1 MALIGER
8 RSMLNYLPNTITT
21 FATKSRQTI
30 GSLIK
35 NVKADKAQFS
45 ELVRTVSNFQ
55 GGADYAPVAIKPL
68 STINAENLVDLFR
81 DLDLRFSRYFQASNG
96 ISILANSLTDTML
109 ARISKLEQ
117 DIGYLENFIDN
128 YNFISGKDD
137 LFNFSYIEN
146 FDNMLGS
153 NEYESTIVPYVDRD
167 GTTLPSNISG
177 GGQVDQSSC
186 RFKIGDSLQYIN
198 AVGLIKSANIK
209 TNYSQ
214 SLSSSSN
221 PENLFDAQH
230 SKTWSVSVKSPVIL
244 TALPI
249 DIEKYI
255 SYDYSYLLGAKTILE
270 LELNKNTEMD
280 SIKISPNLSDG
291 LTLMQIAL
299 ESSVLS
305 AGQQSSNTSIPGS
318 GFTLKKLLNNPISLS
333 SNVDIPFPLSRVKKI
348 ILIFNQDTYTRSEQV
363 ATNNET
369 TARALHEVIM
379 RNRKFKSKD
388 HNVFQ
393 DLVLSFFRKN
403 SSIDE
408 AKRNEY
414 LYNEYYTYK
423 YPIQSSIKEG
433 TVYSSIR
440 DTNTSKEE
448 VDNNTGMRNTTI
460 LSRMAES
467 VVLHFLGP
475 RFNLISNT
483 MFTDSRSA
491 PTHGMI
497 SSMNNSGFLPQANV
511 NSRDSLLSG
520 GSEAIIPGLNFE
532 NNGGILGTQDQVNS
546 YQYNFSIKSIQFC
559 KTIFSS
565 LQDADYDNKAIFISK
580 KIPVNGKILAL
591 KAKVNVDKN
600 SNVINNSL
608 KDLKEANSY
617 ELSFSVKENP
627 IQENDW
633 IPIIPYDADK
643 ISSEVL
649 FVNKVSRTAA
659 LRFHPKSTSLRV
671 YENGILLNPNNYS
684 VNVSN
689 SSIFIPN
696 FNENNVYVSEYD
708 FDNTNYS
715 QNYIDI
721 TSLYS
726 DTPISTMSSGL
737 SQGEY
742 FIKTDSNNSVTINQL
757 PYIDYDQYSTASYSS
772 GMGTI
777 NSINNVS
784 YSPIKVK
791 LSDGSY
797 AVNLTNYIKG
807 NFEKTAF
814 YETSEVLFY
823 QNGKNIIFNK
833 QILEPF
839 NVIYNYINNK
849 IRFKLII
856 RNNYNNLFSPGSVD
870 NVIVKMKLNN
880 LDSFSEKMLGL

>member
-1 MALIGER
+1 
-8 RSMLNYLPNTITT
+8 MLNYLPNTITT

-45 ELVRTVSNFQ
+45 ELVKSVSNFQ
-55 GGADYAPVAIKPL
+55 GGADYAPVSIRPL
-68 STINAENLVDLFR
+68 SIISAENLVDLFR

-109 ARISKLEQ
+109 TRIAKLEQ

-153 NEYESTIVPYVDRD
+153 NEYDPVIVPYVDRD

-177 GGQVDQSSC
+177 GGQVDQSNC
-186 RFKIGDSLQYIN
+186 RFKIGDSIQYVN
-198 AVGLIKSANIK
+198 SVGLIKSTSIK
-209 TNYSQ
+209 TNYPQ
-214 SLSSSSN
+214 SVSSSSN
-221 PENLFDAQH
+221 PENFFDAQH
-230 SKTWSVSVKSPVIL
+230 SKVWSVSVKSPVIL
-244 TALPI
+244 SSLPI

-270 LELNKNTEMD
+270 FELNRNTEMD

-291 LTLMQIAL
+291 LTLMQVAI

-305 AGQQSSNTSIPGS
+305 ADQQASNASIPGA
-318 GFTLKKLLNNPISLS
+318 GFTLKKLLNSPISLS
-333 SNVDIPFPLSRVKKI
+333 SNVDIPFPSSKVKKVI
-348 ILIFNQDTYTRSEQV
+348 MIFNQDTYTRSEQV
-363 ATNNET
+363 TSSNES

-379 RNRKFKSKD
+379 QSRKSKSKD
-388 HNVFQ
+388 YNTFQ

-403 SSIDE
+403 TSIDE
-408 AKRNEY
+408 AKRNQY
-414 LYNEYYTYK
+414 LYSEYYTYK
-423 YPIQSSIKEG
+423 YPVESSIKEG

-440 DTNTSKEE
+440 ETNTSKEE
-448 VDNNTGMRNTTI
+448 VDISTGMKNTSI

-475 RFNLISNT
+475 RFNLINNT

-497 SSMNNSGFLPQANV
+497 SSMNNSGFLPQSNV

-520 GSEAIIPGLNFE
+520 SSDAIIPGLNFA
-532 NNGGILGTQDQVNS
+532 NNGAILGSQDQVNS

-565 LQDADYDNKAIFISK
+565 LQEADYNNKAIFISK

-600 SNVINNSL
+600 SNIINNNL
-608 KDLKEANSY
+608 KDLKNPNSY
-617 ELSFSVKENP
+617 ELSFSLKENP
-627 IQENDW
+627 TQENDW
-633 IPIIPYDADK
+633 IPIIPYDAEK

-649 FVNKVSRTAA
+649 FVNKISRTAS
-659 LRFHPKSTSLRV
+659 LRFHPKSISLRV
-671 YENGILLNPNNYS
+671 YENGILLSPNNYS

-696 FNENNVYVSEYD
+696 FNENNIYVSEYD
-708 FDNTNYS
+708 FDDSNYS
-715 QNYIDI
+715 QNYIDVA
-721 TSLYS
+721 SLYS
-726 DTPISTMSSGL
+726 DTPVSTVSSGV
-737 SQGEY
+737 SQGQY
-742 FIKTDSNNSVTINQL
+742 FVKTDSNNSVTIDQL
-757 PYIDYDQYSTASYSS
+757 PYIDYDQYASASYTS

-777 NSINNVS
+777 NSLNNNS
-784 YSPIKVK
+784 YSPIKVR

-797 AVNLTNYIKG
+797 AVNLTNYVNG

-814 YETSEVLFY
+814 YETSEILFY

-833 QILEPF
+833 QILQPF

-849 IRFKLII
+849 IRFKLIV

>member
-1 MALIGER
+1 
-8 RSMLNYLPNTITT
+8 MLNYLPNTITT

-55 GGADYAPVAIKPL
+55 GGADYAPVAIRPL
-68 STINAENLVDLFR
+68 STISAENLVDLFR

-109 ARISKLEQ
+109 ARIAKLEQ
-117 DIGYLENFIDN
+117 DIGYLENFINN

-153 NEYESTIVPYVDRD
+153 NEYDSVVVPYVDRD

-186 RFKIGDSLQYIN
+186 IFKIGDSIQYIN
-198 AVGLIKSANIK
+198 AVGLIKSTSIK
-209 TNYSQ
+209 TNYAQ
-214 SLSSSSN
+214 YASSSSD
-221 PENLFDAQH
+221 PEKLFDAQH
-230 SKTWSVSVKSPVIL
+230 SKVWSVSVKSPVIL
-244 TALPI
+244 TSLPM

-255 SYDYSYLLGAKTILE
+255 SYDYSSLLGAKTIVE
-270 LELNKNTEMD
+270 FELNKNTEMD

-291 LTLMQIAL
+291 LSLMQVAI

-305 AGQQSSNTSIPGS
+305 ADQQSSNSSVPGS

-333 SNVDIPFPLSRVKKI
+333 SNVDIPFPLSKVKKV

-363 ATNNET
+363 ASSNEA

-379 RNRKFKSKD
+379 QNRKIKSKD

-403 SSIDE
+403 TSIDE
-408 AKRNEY
+408 AKRNQY
-414 LYNEYYTYK
+414 LYSEYYTYK

-440 DTNTSKEE
+440 DTNISKEE
-448 VDNNTGMRNTTI
+448 IDVSNGMRNTTI

-475 RFNLISNT
+475 RFNLINNT
-483 MFTDSRSA
+483 MFIDSRSA

-497 SSMNNSGFLPQANV
+497 SSMNNSGFLPQSNA

-520 GSEAIIPGLNFE
+520 SSDAIIPGLNFE
-532 NNGGILGTQDQVNS
+532 NNGAILGSQDQVNS

-565 LQDADYDNKAIFISK
+565 LQDADYNNKAIFISK

-600 SNVINNSL
+600 LDIINNNL
-608 KDLKEANSY
+608 KDLKSANSY

-649 FVNKVSRTAA
+649 FVNKTSKTAV
-659 LRFHPKSTSLRV
+659 LRFHPKSISLRV
-671 YENGILLNPNNYS
+671 YENGILLNPNQYS

-696 FNENNVYVSEYD
+696 FNENNIYVSEYD
-708 FDNTNYS
+708 FDDSNYS

-721 TSLYS
+721 SLLYS
-726 DTPISTMSSGL
+726 DTPISTMSSGV
-737 SQGEY
+737 SQGQY
-742 FIKTDSNNSVTINQL
+742 FVKTDSNNSVTIDQL
-757 PYIDYDQYSTASYSS
+757 PYIDYDQYSTASYTS

-777 NSINNVS
+777 NSLNNNS

-797 AVNLTNYIKG
+797 AVNLTNYVKG
-807 NFEKTAF
+807 NFEKTSF

-833 QILEPF
+833 QILQPF

-856 RNNYNNLFSPGSVD
+856 RNNYNNLSSPGSVD

>member
-1 MALIGER
+1 
-8 RSMLNYLPNTITT
+8 MLNYLPNTITT

-45 ELVRTVSNFQ
+45 ELVRTVANFQ

-153 NEYESTIVPYVDRD
+153 NEYETTVVPYVDRD

-230 SKTWSVSVKSPVIL
+230 SKVWSVSVKSPVIL

-291 LTLMQIAL
+291 LTLMQVAL

-318 GFTLKKLLNNPISLS
+318 GFTLKKLLNSPISLS

-403 SSIDE
+403 RSIDE

-448 VDNNTGMRNTTI
+448 VDNNSGMRNTTI

-520 GSEAIIPGLNFE
+520 SSEAIIPGLNFE
-532 NNGGILGTQDQVNS
+532 NDGGILGSQDQVNS

-600 SNVINNSL
+600 SNVINNDL

-726 DTPISTMSSGL
+726 DTPISTMSSGV

-742 FIKTDSNNSVTINQL
+742 FVKTDSNNSVTIDQL

-777 NSINNVS
+777 NSLNNVS

-791 LSDGSY
+791 FSDGSY

>member
-1 MALIGER
+1 
-8 RSMLNYLPNTITT
+8 MLNYLPNTITT

-45 ELVRTVSNFQ
+45 ELVKNVSNFQ
-55 GGADYAPVAIKPL
+55 GGADYAPVVIRPL
-68 STINAENLVDLFR
+68 SVISAESLVDLFR

-96 ISILANSLTDTML
+96 ISVLANSMTDTML

-117 DIGYLENFIDN
+117 DISYLENFIDN

-153 NEYESTIVPYVDRD
+153 NEYDATKVPYVDRD
-167 GTTLPSNISG
+167 GSTLPSNISG
-177 GGQVDQSSC
+177 GGQVDATSC
-186 RFKIGDSLQYIN
+186 KFKIGDSVQYVN
-198 AVGLIKSANIK
+198 AVGLIKSTNIK
-209 TNYSQ
+209 TNYPQ
-214 SLSSSSN
+214 SVSSSSN
-221 PENLFDAQH
+221 PQNLFDGQQ
-230 SKTWSVSVKSPVIL
+230 SKVWSVSVKSPVIL
-244 TALPI
+244 SSLPI

-270 LELNKNTEMD
+270 FELNRNTEMD

-291 LTLMQIAL
+291 LTLMQVAL

-305 AGQQSSNTSIPGS
+305 GDEMSANSSVPGS
-318 GFTLKKLLNNPISLS
+318 GFTLKKLLNAPVSLS
-333 SNVDIPFPLSRVKKI
+333 SNVDIPFPLSRVKKV
-348 ILIFNQDTYTRSEQV
+348 ILIFNQDTYTRSEQL
-363 ATNNET
+363 ASNNET
-369 TARALHEVIM
+369 TSRALHEVIM
-379 RNRKFKSKD
+379 QNRKFKSKD
-388 HNVFQ
+388 HNTFL

-403 SSIDE
+403 TSIDE

-414 LYNEYYTYK
+414 LYSEYYTYK
-423 YPIQSSIKEG
+423 YPIESSIKEG
-433 TVYSSIR
+433 TVYSSII

-448 VDNNTGMRNTTI
+448 IDLNNGMKNTSI

-475 RFNLISNT
+475 RFNLINNT
-483 MFTDSRSA
+483 MFADSRSA
-491 PTHGMI
+491 PTHGMV
-497 SSMNNSGFLPQANV
+497 SSMNNSGFLPQSNA

-520 GSEAIIPGLNFE
+520 NSDAIIPGLNFE
-532 NNGGILGTQDQVNS
+532 NNGAILGSENQVNS
-546 YQYNFSIKSIQFC
+546 YRYNFSIKSIQFC

-565 LQDADYDNKAIFISK
+565 LQEADYNKKAIFISK

-600 SNVINNSL
+600 SEAINNNL
-608 KDLKEANSY
+608 KDLSNPNSY
-617 ELSFSVKENP
+617 ELSFSIKENP
-627 IQENDW
+627 TQENDW
-633 IPIIPYDADK
+633 IPIIPYDIDK
-643 ISSEVL
+643 ISSELL
-649 FVNKVSRTAA
+649 FVNKISRTAV
-659 LRFHPKSTSLRV
+659 LRFHPKSISLRV
-671 YENGILLNPNNYS
+671 YENGVLLNPSQYS

-696 FNENNVYVSEYD
+696 FNENNIYVSEYD
-708 FDNTNYS
+708 FDNSNYS

-726 DTPISTMSSGL
+726 DTPISTVSSGV

-742 FIKTDSNNSVTINQL
+742 FVKTDSNNSVTISQL
-757 PYIDYDQYSTASYSS
+757 PYIDYDQYESASYTS
-772 GMGTI
+772 GMGTV
-777 NSINNVS
+777 NTINNNS
-784 YSPIKVK
+784 YSPIKIK

-797 AVNLTNYIKG
+797 AINLTNYIKG
-807 NFEKTAF
+807 NFQKTAF
-814 YETSEVLFY
+814 YETNQVLFY

-839 NVIYNYINNK
+839 NIIYNYINNK
-849 IRFKLII
+849 IRFRLII
-856 RNNYNNLFSPGSVD
+856 RNNYNNLFSPGAVD